1 MASGAASGNR
11 SLKWRVVGAG
21 GWTAGG
27 FALSAALRLGGNL
40 VITRLLMPDMF
51 GVMAISGV
59 VMTALALF
67 SDVGLLP
74 NIIQNSR
81 GNDPAFL
88 NTAWVIQILRGI
100 TLWFIA
106 LAISAGI
113 GLADHLGIFPTET
126 VYADSRLPYV
136 LAVSS
141 FVAVISG
148 FQSTK
153 LLEAR
158 RNLTLGKNV
167 LTNLAAQVVGL
178 ICMLLWAWLD
188 RSIWALVSNGI
199 FAAVTRVI
207 LSHACL
213 EGNRNRW
220 QWEAAA
226 FWEILHFGKWI
237 FLSSVLGFLAING
250 DRLLLGSF
258 VSPTTLGIYAIAY
271 FMVSSADDF
280 VSKIIDLSYPA
291 LSEIKR
297 DRPAAFNSTYRRFH
311 ALVAV
316 AAYLCCGALMASGPT
331 LIGILYDQRYRA
343 AGWMLQI
350 LALSLISLP
359 LRLATMTFLVFGA
372 PRMYSHIAGVRVVAL
387 FILVPLGFYSFG
399 LLGALWGSVIS
410 LFLCLPLIVVHMKKY
425 GFFELRRELMWIPV
439 IGLGF
444 IIGRVFVL
452 VAGHF
457 GYVFNP

>member
-1 MASGAASGNR
+1 MSSSAASGHR

-21 GWTAGG
+21 GWTTAGYG
-27 FALSAALRLGGNL
+27 LGQALRLGGNL

-88 NTAWVIQILRGI
+88 NTAWVIQILRGA
-100 TLWFIA
+100 TLWLIA
-106 LAISAGI
+106 LGISAAI
-113 GLADHLGIFPTET
+113 GLADHLGIFPAST
-126 VYADSRLPYV
+126 VYADPRLPYV

-141 FVAVISG
+141 FAAVITG

-178 ICMLLWAWLD
+178 ICMLLWAWID
-188 RSIWALVSNGI
+188 RSIWALVSSGI
-199 FAAVTRVI
+199 FSALTRVI

-220 QWEAAA
+220 HWEAAA
-226 FWEILHFGKWI
+226 FWEIMHFGKWI

-271 FMVSSADDF
+271 FMVSSIDDL
-280 VSKIIDLSYPA
+280 VSRIIDISYPA

-297 DRPAAFNSTYRRFH
+297 DRPTAFNAAYRRFH
-311 ALVAV
+311 ALVAA
-316 AAYLCCGALMASGPT
+316 AAYLCCGGLIASGPT
-331 LIGILYDQRYRA
+331 LIGILYDPRYRA

-350 LALSLISLP
+350 LALSLVSLP

-372 PRMYSHIAGVRVVAL
+372 PRMYSHIHAVRLVAL

-399 LLGALWGSVIS
+399 LAGALWGTVIS
-410 LFLCLPLIVVHMKKY
+410 LFLSLPLIVIHMKKY
-425 GFFELRRELMWIPV
+425 GFFELRRELMLMPV
-439 IGLGF
+439 IG
-444 IIGRVFVL
+444 IGLIMGKLFVL

-457 GYVFNP
+457 GYVF